1 MIDPTVHLS
10 TSEQRARVDVRLCG
24 QARPAAR
31 NAICGGKR
39 SRPMSTGQEVL
50 FFVVCF
56 SIVALLQIVILNS

>member
-24 QARPAAR
+24 QARPAR
-31 NAICGGKR
+31 NAISGKKG

-56 SIVALLQIVILNS
+56 SIVAPLQIVILNS